1 MNQNYGMPSQNKLQ
15 INNKEVDLH
24 ENHQKKKIQD
34 RKASIQK
41 KYQDK
46 VGLLIDFPRS
56 CGSGSSNHGNTARW
70 FFQNAEKTAEILKL
84 DVSIIKILHV
94 ILCTLSSGYVI
105 DSSRFR
111 DFCTQIA
118 ERYVNQYPWYH
129 MPQSLHRILVHW

>member
-1 MNQNYGMPSQNKLQ
+1 MAIAQ
-15 INNKEVDLH
+15 
-24 ENHQKKKIQD
+24 
-34 RKASIQK
+34 
-41 KYQDK
+41 
-46 VGLLIDFPRS
+46 
-56 CGSGSSNHGNTARW
+56 W

-129 MPQSLHRILVHW
+129 MPQSLHRILIHWWQVVDWMALPIGMLSDEAQEVQEVLGILFKKVLPF